1 MIVLLQMIV
10 KLLAF
15 VILTFLYVDL
25 YIEAAMKRKEVCDSS
40 FADDCEAVDQLDNLS
55 VDSGSDRSFYS
66 SSATIHMLPVG
77 NLVVID
83 HLKGLSLR
91 HQRNT
96 VQSSAIVTTQ
106 LGIACN
112 HCYKAMNY

>member
-1 MIVLLQMIV
+1 MIV

-15 VILTFLYVDL
+15 VILMFLYVYL

-40 FADDCEAVDQLDNLS
+40 FADDCEAVDQLDNLRS
-55 VDSGSDRSFYS
+55 VNSGSDRSFYS

-96 VQSSAIVTTQ
+96 VQSSAIVTIQ